1 MLLPVVKGEWVMS
14 AFDVI
19 VLVHVDSD
27 SPQMPGQVLLRNL
40 RSHRANNHFILF
52 LSVPSGTESIA
63 KRSTQTSTN
72 MQLGLR
78 ESLPALVAKR
88 FTAAK
93 ENGHL
98 IFSHTHLSIIN
109 SGGIAYQLRYCPAL
123 ANKPSGA
130 PKSDKDWPGPKPDPF
145 ENPSTDLLIAQIPQE
160 NPKYTLVLN
169 KFPVIPNHF
178 ILATKTWKSQTDIL
192 EKEDLDAA
200 YACIKAW
207 RDNQT
212 EQGDSGSNR
221 LFAFFNSGDES
232 GASQPHRHLQF
243 LPVEDMS
250 QGDSGNWQPLIDTIS
265 SQWVG
270 PDSEYRRLSQIPFAH
285 FALPLPPNPT
295 ADTLHAIYLSLYR
308 VAFWTAKGSL
318 EDHSRVT
325 DGPAAISYNL
335 AMTESMM
342 MICPRRCEAARIPVD
357 PSALPNVQEPGV
369 VALNGTILAGTL
381 MVKAEAEWN
390 ELRRNPDT
398 LAGILASVGYPQ
410 PDSCGLAL
418 L

>member
-1 MLLPVVKGEWVMS
+1 MCSFNSLQGDIAIFELT
-14 AFDVI
+14 
-19 VLVHVDSD
+19 VL
-27 SPQMPGQVLLRNL
+27 
-40 RSHRANNHFILF
+40 
-52 LSVPSGTESIA
+52 
-63 KRSTQTSTN
+63 
-72 MQLGLR
+72 
-78 ESLPALVAKR
+78 
-88 FTAAK
+88 TAAFFK
-93 ENGHL
+93 
-98 IFSHTHLSIIN
+98 
-109 SGGIAYQLRYCPAL
+109 YQLRYCPAL